1 MKINQYLL
9 SEYHLLVS
17 PQSHAK
23 CSKFRTSYTFQ
34 IEEVLSFAKIKPA
47 NLQVES
53 HPHLPNLELLKFC
66 KKQGI
71 SFVAY
76 SPLGEFDMK
85 TE

>member
-1 MKINQYLL
+1 M
-9 SEYHLLVS
+9 SM
-17 PQSHAK
+17 
-23 CSKFRTSYTFQ
+23 TSSFQ

-53 HPHLPNLELLKFC
+53 HPHLPNLELLEFC

-76 SPLGEFDMK
+76 SPLGEFEIKREKGKLNIAGQNDTIMVY
-85 TE
+85 TLSFSSC